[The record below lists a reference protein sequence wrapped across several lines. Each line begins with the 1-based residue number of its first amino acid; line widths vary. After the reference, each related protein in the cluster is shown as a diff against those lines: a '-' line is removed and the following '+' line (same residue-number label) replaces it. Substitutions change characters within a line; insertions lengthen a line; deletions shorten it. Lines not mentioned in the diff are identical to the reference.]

1 MKPVLAVIVAAAFAV
16 GPTAGTAAARPA
28 AGEVSA
34 LSVVPSSGR
43 AELVVGVTGAA
54 HVSEFTLA
62 SPSRI
67 VVDIDGVSNA
77 LPARADY
84 DKAPRGG
91 ITDVRWSQFKKG
103 TVRVVVYL
111 DHQRDYRI
119 WRTATEIHVSI
130 ATDAGAQI
138 TPWHIGAGKTPMLAS
153 GPAATRSAPTSNTTV
168 AAKPTATESAPAA
181 RPAAAAAKPAV
192 TAAARTPAAAPTSPA
207 AAAPAPSPTRTAAVS
222 RADSRPAGEPA
233 RQPARARTEP
243 VADDTPDFADANLM
257 RPMQQAQQRSAQPR
271 ITVTYQGSDIRDVLA
286 AFAAFSGRTI
296 IPSSAV
302 PNAKVDAEIKDQ
314 PWDVALQAILAS
326 QGLAA
331 TEDANGII
339 IVDTQERIAARSAT
353 EPLVTR
359 IVRLNYQ
366 RATAVGDQIRQ
377 RLLQCI
383 PSENSSA
390 GGSTSSSAAA
400 GQPPVAGPPPAQ
412 PTIAS
417 TPGSSGSG
425 SGICVGRGNV
435 SADEVTNSVSIT
447 APSSIVDDLVAFAE
461 TLDLRQPQVNIKAKI
476 VLVNRTDLDA
486 LGIKYDLGSRNQF
499 FSQVVQRADTAGK
512 VGSPNDPPTVLL
524 GGNTVS
530 AIANASGQIR
540 GSALQLIYSTALGG
554 FDFSTFLDALQQ
566 VSLLD
571 VQAEPSV
578 TILNN
583 RTAELISGSQV
594 PFVPTAG
601 GAGTSLTGPITV
613 ERVQTGVTLRV
624 TPSVTNNRQ
633 IMMKVETINSGA
645 TFSPNGTLI
654 DNNSSKS
661 ELLVP
666 DGQTVVIGGLTQTTV
681 QLVKSGIPLLV
692 DLPVIGRLFGYTN
705 RQETRRD
712 LLILITPH
720 IVDEGQQPTEAVRR

>member
-1 MKPVLAVIVAAAFAV
+1 MKPVLAVIVAAAFAA
-16 GPTAGTAAARPA
+16 GPTARTAVARPA
-28 AGEVSA
+28 TGQVSA
-34 LSVVPSSGR
+34 LSIVPASGR
-43 AELVVGVTGAA
+43 AELVVGVSGAT

-67 VVDIDGVSNA
+67 VVDVDGVSNA
-77 LPARADY
+77 LPSNGY
-84 DKAPRGG
+84 DKVKRGG
-91 ITDVRWSQFKKG
+91 INDVRYSQFKKG

-111 DHQRDYRI
+111 DHERDYRI

-130 ATDAGAQI
+130 ATEPGAQI
-138 TPWHIGAGKTPMLAS
+138 TPWHIGTGKAPLLAS
-153 GPAATRSAPTSNTTV
+153 GPSASRTTSATTTKV
-168 AAKPTATESAPAA
+168 AAKPAATEPAPA
-181 RPAAAAAKPAV
+181 RTTTPATAKPTV
-192 TAAARTPAAAPTSPA
+192 TA
-207 AAAPAPSPTRTAAVS
+207 AAAPAPAVAAPTTTKTTASAPAPARTTAAAPV
-222 RADSRPAGEPA
+222 DTRPAGEPA
-233 RQPARARTEP
+233 PVRARLASNEP
-243 VADDTPDFADANLM
+243 ADTDAHIL
-257 RPMQQAQQRSAQPR
+257 RPVQQAQQRSAQPR

-296 IPSSAV
+296 IPSSSV
-302 PNAKVDAEIKDQ
+302 PAAKVDAEIRDQ

-339 IVDTQERIAARSAT
+339 IVDTQERIAARAAT

-383 PSENSSA
+383 PSERASST
-390 GGSTSSSAAA
+390 TSPAAA
-400 GQPPVAGPPPAQ
+400 PGQPPVAGPPPAQ

-417 TPGSSGSG
+417 TPGSSGSVPG
-425 SGICVGRGNV
+425 ACVGRGNV

-447 APSSIVDDLVAFAE
+447 APSSVVDDLVAFAE

-499 FSQVVQRADTAGK
+499 FSQVVQRVDSAGNP
-512 VGSPNDPPTVLL
+512 GSPQDPPTVLL

-530 AIANASGQIR
+530 AIANASGVIQ

-720 IVDEGQQPTEAVRR
+720 IVDEGQQPTEAGRR

>member
-1 MKPVLAVIVAAAFAV
+1 MKPVLAVIVAAVVAA
-16 GPTAGTAAARPA
+16 GPTARDAAAHSA
-28 AGEVSA
+28 AGQVST
-34 LSVVPSSGR
+34 LSVVPASGR
-43 AELVVGVTGAA
+43 AELVVGVSGAA

-67 VVDIDGVSNA
+67 VVDVDGVNNA
-77 LPARADY
+77 LPAGAY
-84 DKAPRGG
+84 DKASRGG

-111 DHQRDYRI
+111 DHERDYKI
-119 WRTATEIHVSI
+119 WRTASEIHVSI
-130 ATDAGAQI
+130 VTDAGAQI
-138 TPWHIGAGKTPMLAS
+138 TPWHLGSANAPVMAS
-153 GPAATRSAPTSNTTV
+153 GPAANTATPAATTTV
-168 AAKPTATESAPAA
+168 AAKP
-181 RPAAAAAKPAV
+181 
-192 TAAARTPAAAPTSPA
+192 APTQPA
-207 AAAPAPSPTRTAAVS
+207 TQSAAPAPRPTATAATPAATPS
-222 RADSRPAGEPA
+222 LTAASSASTASATAPAGEPA
-233 RQPARARTEP
+233 RQPERVAERTRPEPTASADEPSYTDAR
-243 VADDTPDFADANLM
+243 VM
-257 RPMQQAQQRSAQPR
+257 RPVQQAQQRSAQPR

-302 PNAKVDAEIKDQ
+302 PAAKVDAEIRDQ

-366 RATAVGDQIRQ
+366 RATAVGEQIRQ

-383 PSENSSA
+383 PSERT
-390 GGSTSSSAAA
+390 STSGNNINPAAVP

-412 PTIAS
+412 PTIAGAP
-417 TPGSSGSG
+417 TSSGGGSG
-425 SGICVGRGNV
+425 SCVGRGNV

-447 APSSIVDDLVAFAE
+447 SPSSVVDDLVAFAE

-499 FSQVVQRADTAGK
+499 FSQIVQRTDSTGK
-512 VGSPNDPPTVLL
+512 AGSPNDPPQVLL

-530 AIANASGQIR
+530 AIANASGVIQ
-540 GSALQLIYSTALGG
+540 GSALQLIYSTALGN
-554 FDFSTFLDALQQ
+554 FDFTTFLDALQQ

-654 DNNSSKS
+654 DNNSSRS

-692 DLPVIGRLFGYTN
+692 DLPIIGHLFGYTN

-720 IVDEGQQPTEAVRR
+720 IVDEGQQSTEAGRR

>member
-1 MKPVLAVIVAAAFAV
+1 MKPVLAVIVAAVVAA
-16 GPTAGTAAARPA
+16 GPNARAAAARPA
-28 AGEVSA
+28 VGEVSA
-34 LSVVPSSGR
+34 LSVLPASGR
-43 AELVVGVTGAA
+43 AELVVGVSGAT

-67 VVDIDGVSNA
+67 VVDIDGVTNG
-77 LPARADY
+77 LPAGAY

-91 ITDVRWSQFKKG
+91 ISDVRWSQFKKG

-111 DHQRDYRI
+111 DRERDYKI
-119 WRTATEIHVSI
+119 WRSATEIHVSI
-130 ATDAGAQI
+130 ATNAGAQI
-138 TPWHIGAGKTPMLAS
+138 TPWHLGAGKPAMMAS
-153 GPAATRSAPTSNTTV
+153 GPAAPTAAPAPATTV
-168 AAKPTATESAPAA
+168 AAKPAAAQATTQPATQAPKPTATAA
-181 RPAAAAAKPAV
+181 RPTAAPATTAAAAS
-192 TAAARTPAAAPTSPA
+192 TS
-207 AAAPAPSPTRTAAVS
+207 AAPA
-222 RADSRPAGEPA
+222 PAGEPA
-233 RQPARARTEP
+233 RQPERVAERARAEP
-243 VADDTPDFADANLM
+243 AAADEPSYSDARII
-257 RPMQQAQQRSAQPR
+257 RPVQQAQQRSAQPR

-302 PNAKVDAEIKDQ
+302 PAAKVDAEIRDQ

-383 PSENSSA
+383 PSERSSA
-390 GGSTSSSAAA
+390 SGSTSSSAAA

-412 PTIAS
+412 PTTGNAS
-417 TPGSSGSG
+417 GASGNG
-425 SGICVGRGNV
+425 GCVGRGNV
-435 SADEVTNSVSIT
+435 SGDEVTNSVSIT
-447 APSSIVDDLVAFAE
+447 APSSVVDDLVAFAE

-499 FSQVVQRADTAGK
+499 FNQVVQRVDSTGHA
-512 VGSPNDPPTVLL
+512 SRPQDPPTVLL

-530 AIANASGQIR
+530 AIANASGQVQ
-540 GSALQLIYSTALGG
+540 GSALQLIYSTALGN
-554 FDFSTFLDALQQ
+554 FDFTTFLDALQQ

-601 GAGTSLTGPITV
+601 GAGTSLTGPIQV

-633 IMMKVETINSGA
+633 IMMRVETINSGA

-681 QLVKSGIPLLV
+681 QLTKSGIPLLV
-692 DLPVIGRLFGYTN
+692 DLPIIGHLFGYTN